1 MRENEIRLQ
10 QITTSLHQ
18 EEWHKVRSYLSAR
31 IIAECRDILDDRKAV
46 CLLFDIVE
54 FIRKTGKEQNLPIK
68 QAGELCQYLA
78 KDLMPIAVR
87 IFMWFMEDYLQHF
100 DNVGNTALR
109 FASVSWS
116 MSDFDSS
123 ENSVK
128 PEDKERYYRLRERM
142 IAECKNILND
152 YIRINFVYD
161 IVWFMVKELSK
172 ELMSGSNYKVKYLK
186 KKFLVRKAKRK
197 YFYEV
202 RKVVPIAKRIGEIL
216 LEDYA
221 IHHQEERINEVYML
235 AANRLIYASWDKK

>member
-1 MRENEIRLQ
+1 MGEDEIRLQ
-10 QITTSLHQ
+10 QIAESLHP
-18 EEWHKVRSYLSAR
+18 EEWQKLRRYLSAK
-31 IIAECRDILDDRKAV
+31 IIAECKDILDDRKAV
-46 CLLFDIVE
+46 CLLFDVIK
-54 FIRKTGKEQNLPIK
+54 FIRKMDKEQNFPIE
-68 QAGELCQYLA
+68 QAGELYKYLA
-78 KDLMPIAVR
+78 EDLMPIAVR
-87 IFMWFMEDYLQHF
+87 IFMWFMDDYLQYF
-100 DNVGNTALR
+100 DDVGIMALR
-109 FASVSWS
+109 FASISGR
-116 MSDFDSS
+116 MPDYDSC

-152 YIRINFVYD
+152 YIKINFVYD